1 MYGPAAT
8 RGRYTVT
15 PTYQYKIFFARA
27 EFSYVGANHTTAG
40 LAFGPSGTNT
50 TQARGVIAAGII
62 F

>member
-15 PTYQYKIFFARA
+15 PTYHYKIFFARA
-27 EFSYVGANHTTAG
+27 EFSYVRANHTTAG